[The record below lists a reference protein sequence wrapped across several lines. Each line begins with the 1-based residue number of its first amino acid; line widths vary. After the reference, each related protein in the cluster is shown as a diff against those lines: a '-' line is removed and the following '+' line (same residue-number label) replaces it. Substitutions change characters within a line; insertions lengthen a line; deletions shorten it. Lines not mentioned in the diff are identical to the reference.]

1 MADIEYR
8 LFDPKE
14 DFVFKMIF
22 GIEENKSIL
31 ISLLNSILK
40 GRPYINDITLENTE
54 ISKIFKDGKSSRLD
68 ILATDDNGIKY
79 DIEMQCRKTKDIIN
93 RTLFYASKLHA
104 KDLKENEDYNK
115 TKVISIWLFGEN
127 VTDRKSAINEAY
139 VTFQKNDKDPYEIMT
154 NNLRIIYLELDKYI
168 VSDENIK
175 YKLSKWVDFL
185 KDPINLNKD
194 TAEDEDIKQARET
207 LNYIS
212 TDDKERSILDAIQKS
227 RNDFY
232 NDMTTAKEEGLK
244 EGKIEGLKEGLDRGL
259 KEGEKNKSIEIAKN
273 MLQLNIDV
281 NIISQ
286 STGLSVNEIE
296 NLEK

>member
-1 MADIEYR
+1 MSDIEYR

-22 GIEENKSIL
+22 GTEENKKLL

-40 GRPYINDITLENTE
+40 GKPYIKDLSLNNTE
-54 ISKIFKDGKSSRLD
+54 LTKILEPNKSSRLD
-68 ILATDDNGIKY
+68 ILATSDDGIKFN
-79 DIEMQCRKTKDIIN
+79 IEMQCRKTN
-93 RTLFYASKLHA
+93 NLPTRTLFYTSKLYT

-127 VTDRKSAINEAY
+127 VTDRKSAINEAF

-154 NNLRIIYLELDKYI
+154 NNLRIIYLELYKYI

-194 TAEDEDIKQARET
+194 TAEDKDIDKARKT
-207 LNYIS
+207 LEYIS
-212 TDDKERSILDAIQKS
+212 TSKEERIIIEKIVEG

-232 NDMTTAKEEGLK
+232 SANTIAREEGKEEGLK
-244 EGKIEGLKEGLDRGL
+244 E
-259 KEGEKNKSIEIAKN
+259 KSIEIAKN
-273 MLQLNIDV
+273 MLKKGLDV
-281 NIISQ
+281 NLISEL
-286 STGLSVNEIE
+286 SGLSVDEVNE
-296 NLEK
+296 LKD